1 MRITVL
7 LDHFPAIS
15 ETFVVNELRAIHALG
30 HDVHIETGAWAAERA
45 AEPSPVPVSCLDED
59 GLMRRM
65 VDLAWLL
72 ARHPLRCLHDGRD
85 RRAWRRDE
93 PVRPLRVIAPEV
105 RRIARRRTDHIH
117 VHFAAGA
124 ALDALRI
131 GRLLGLPYSVTAHA
145 YDIYR
150 APRNLELKLR
160 DAAFAAGVSEYSVGD
175 LRRIAGER
183 HAGDVHVVVMGVDH
197 ERFRR
202 RTPYPGGRTV
212 VTIGRLVEKKG
223 ITHLLD
229 AVAQADVERLV
240 VIGDG
245 PLREPLSDRARALG
259 IEARVDWRGAQS
271 VDEVRAAL
279 EEADVLAMTAVPV
292 ADGDRDV
299 LPVVVGEA
307 LSMGLPVVASDFVG
321 LPEVVRAPWGRLVP
335 PGDAAAIAG
344 ALDDILGRPREE
356 RVEMGRAGREFVVQT
371 RDLAASAR
379 HLTEL
384 MAQVRAVGRGS

>member
-15 ETFVVNELRAIHALG
+15 ETFVVNEVRAIHDLG
-30 HDVHIETGAWAAERA
+30 HDVHVETGAWAAEQA
-45 AEPSPVPVSCLDED
+45 TEPSPVPVNCLDED
-59 GLMRRM
+59 GQARRL

-72 ARHPLRCLHDGRD
+72 ANHPLRCLQDVRD
-85 RRAWRRDE
+85 RRAWRREE
-93 PVRPLRVIAPEV
+93 PVRALRVIAPEV
-105 RRIARRRTDHIH
+105 RRIARRGADHIH

-131 GRLLGLPYSVTAHA
+131 GRLLGLPFSVTAHA

-150 APRNLELKLR
+150 APRNLGPKLR
-160 DAAFAAGVSEYSVGD
+160 EAAFAAGVSEYSVAD
-175 LRRIAGER
+175 LRRTAGEP
-183 HAGDVHVVVMGVDH
+183 HAGRIHVIVMGVDH

-212 VTIGRLVEKKG
+212 VTVGRLVEKKG
-223 ITHLLD
+223 IAHLLD
-229 AVAQADVERLV
+229 AVARADVERLI

-245 PLREPLSDRARALG
+245 PLRDALAERARGLG
-259 IEARVDWRGAQS
+259 IEDIVDWRGAQP
-271 VDEVRAAL
+271 VEGVRAAL

-307 LSMGLPVVASDFVG
+307 LSMELPVVASDFVG
-321 LPEVVRAPWGRLVP
+321 LPEVVRAPWGRLVA

-344 ALDDILGRPREE
+344 ALDEVLARPREE
-356 RVEMGRAGREFVVQT
+356 RIEMGRAGRAFVVRT
-371 RDLAASAR
+371 RDLTSSAR

-384 MAQVRAVGRGS
+384 IAHGGRAGRGS